1 MSIGKL
7 EVGDLILT
15 RTYTGDES
23 VEICQ
28 YRGATGSL
36 MYMVYH
42 PEAILKYN
50 QERFVKDID
59 SQQASVRIVRMSNAD
74 AWAEVMMRTAKSL
87 QAGNVVV

>member
-15 RTYTGDES
+15 RTYTGGES

-42 PEAILKYN
+42 PEAILKYH
-50 QERFVKDID
+50 QERFVKDTD
-59 SQQASVRIVRMSNAD
+59 SQPASVRIVRKSNAS
-74 AWAEVMMRTAKSL
+74 AWAEVMMNTAKYL
-87 QAGNVVV
+87 QADKTVV

>member
-15 RTYTGDES
+15 RTYTGGES

-59 SQQASVRIVRMSNAD
+59 SQPASVRIVRMSNAD
-74 AWAEVMMRTAKSL
+74 AWAEVMMRAAESL

>member
-15 RTYTGDES
+15 RTYTGGES

-42 PEAILKYN
+42 PEAILKYH

-59 SQQASVRIVRMSNAD
+59 SQPVSVRIIRKSNAD
-74 AWAEVMMRTAKSL
+74 AWAEVMTSAAKSL
-87 QAGNVVV
+87 QEDKTMV

>member
-15 RTYTGDES
+15 STYTGDES

-42 PEAILKYN
+42 PEAILKYH

-59 SQQASVRIVRMSNAD
+59 SQPASVRIVRKSNAD
-74 AWAEVMMRTAKSL
+74 AWAEVMMRTAESL

>member
-15 RTYTGDES
+15 RTYTGGES

-42 PEAILKYN
+42 PEAILKYH
-50 QERFVKDID
+50 QERFVKDTD
-59 SQQASVRIVRMSNAD
+59 SQPASVRIVRKSNA
-74 AWAEVMMRTAKSL
+74 ASWAEVMMRTAENL
-87 QAGNVVV
+87 QTDSMI